1 MGGMAPGPILALVF
15 VLMLAG
21 IFGSFLPLIPGTP
34 LILLGALLFSLA
46 TDFQPV
52 DAWRLVLL
60 GALAV
65 AAYVLDYL
73 SGALGTRKLG
83 GSRWAMLGAVLGG
96 FIGLFFGPLGILVGP
111 ILGAIGVELIYRKD
125 VSVAFKSGLGAVVGV
140 FLGVVAK
147 LSISV
152 VMVGLFTFWVIR
164 G

>member
-1 MGGMAPGPILALVF
+1 MGRMAPGAVLALVF

-21 IFGSFLPLIPGTP
+21 ILGSFLPMIPGTP
-34 LILLGALLFSLA
+34 LILLGAVVYALA

-52 DAWRLVLL
+52 DTWRLVFLV
-60 GALAV
+60 ALAGV
-65 AAYVLDYL
+65 AYALDYL
-73 SGALGTRKLG
+73 AAALGTRKLG

-96 FIGLFFGPLGILVGP
+96 VAGLFFGPIGILVGP
-111 ILGAIGVELIYRKD
+111 ILGAIGVELIHRKD
-125 VSVAFKSGLGAVVGV
+125 VNIALKSGLGAVVGV

-152 VMVGLFTFWVIR
+152 MMVGLFTFWVIQ